1 MRKAPLAVFICI
13 TMALFTAS
21 GCLILGKN
29 KENKSF
35 DSAGIDQLKP
45 GETTASDVLKLLG
58 APTEVVKL
66 SNGNAYIFKQVE
78 SKGTGLILF
87 VVNMGY
93 ANTHYDQLVCFFDDQ
108 NILTH
113 YGLTMDAE
121 NAHYGLP

>member
-1 MRKAPLAVFICI
+1 MRKAPLVVFICI
-13 TMALFTAS
+13 TVALFAVS
-21 GCLILGKN
+21 GCMILGKN
-29 KENKSF
+29 KEHKSF
-35 DSAGIDQLKP
+35 DSENIDQLKP
-45 GETTASDVLKLLG
+45 GETSASDVLKLLG

-66 SNGNAYIFKQVE
+66 SNGNAYIFKRVQ

-93 ANTHYDQLVCFFDDQ
+93 TNTHYDQLVCFFDEQ

>member
-1 MRKAPLAVFICI
+1 MRKAPLAVLICI
-13 TMALFTAS
+13 TVTLFTAS
-21 GCLILGKN
+21 GCMILGKN

-35 DSAGIDQLKP
+35 ESEKIEQLKP

-58 APTEVVKL
+58 TPTSVVKL
-66 SNGNAYIFKQVE
+66 SNGNAYIFKRVQ

-93 ANTHYDQLVCFFDDQ
+93 TNTHYDQLVCFFNDQ

-121 NAHYGLP
+121 NARYGLP